1 MKIIG
6 KPDKDLNEVMKHI
19 YNVMQKRID
28 EAYQEGLNDGKE
40 YGLNEANVR
49 EAVFYQKGLTDAWA
63 AAKKIA
69 VLPSYGGIDGRV
81 MMAVFG
87 TVDISEVFNKF
98 CPSEVIAKLKTY
110 EEQKND
116 NEIKVGDE
124 VKSLDDSGEE
134 IKGFL
139 PWIITIVD
147 EDDDYC
153 QGIDKEGRVH
163 ATQKVRACKT
173 GRHFDIASI
182 LEAMRHD

>member
-1 MKIIG
+1 M
-6 KPDKDLNEVMKHI
+6 
-19 YNVMQKRID
+19 
-28 EAYQEGLNDGKE
+28 
-40 YGLNEANVR
+40 
-49 EAVFYQKGLTDAWA
+49 
-63 AAKKIA
+63 
-69 VLPSYGGIDGRV
+69 PSYGGIDGRV

-124 VKSLDDSGEE
+124 VKSLDDSGME

-139 PWIITIVD
+139 PWIITIAD

-163 ATQKVRACKT
+163 ATKKVRACKT
-173 GRHFDIASI
+173 GRHFDISKI
-182 LEAMRHD
+182 LEEMKK